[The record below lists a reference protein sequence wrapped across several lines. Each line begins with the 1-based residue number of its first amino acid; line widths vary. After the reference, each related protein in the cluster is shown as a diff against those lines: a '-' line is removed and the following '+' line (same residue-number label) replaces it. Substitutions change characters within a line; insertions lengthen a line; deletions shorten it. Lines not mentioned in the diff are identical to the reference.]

1 MSRRH
6 QRKQEI
12 ARMLGKVGRQRSELA
27 ADVRQWQEC
36 TAPLDRGWNTLIG
49 LRKYAVAGAAILV
62 VCNIRQ
68 PGRLIHWA
76 RCAYVAWNSW
86 KLFRRIL
93 PSR

>member
-36 TAPLDRGWNTLIG
+36 TAPLDRDGT
-49 LRKYAVAGAAILV
+49 
-62 VCNIRQ
+62 
-68 PGRLIHWA
+68 P
-76 RCAYVAWNSW
+76 
-86 KLFRRIL
+86 
-93 PSR
+93 